1 MDDLVGPNSRVPA
14 QHLARAYADLPV
26 GVVITAASG
35 LVILANT
42 VAEEIFSPLQPVDLV
57 FRALLALSGATGGG
71 ELARAVET
79 GSSIAP
85 VRIGLPDSRIFDGR
99 CRHLSDGGAL
109 ITLLDVSAYIG
120 GCGIGRSGCTDWIG
134 HARRLS

>member
-99 CRHLSDGGAL
+99 CRHLSDGGGHASRCQRL
-109 ITLLDVSAYIG
+109 YR